1 MTIQKAI
8 SILDWWIDQ
17 KKRGM
22 EKLKKEWN
30 YSDDTHG
37 IAKTL
42 LDADTTI
49 IANLDLIRKE
59 LVPNCKH
66 PKKMHDTCQGQK
78 YCMTCNMDL

>member
-1 MTIQKAI
+1 MSKYELEKNRIKATRI
-8 SILDWWIDQ
+8 SQNIGYLVQVQSGLI
-17 KKRGM
+17 K
-22 EKLKKEWN
+22 
-30 YSDDTHG
+30 
-37 IAKTL
+37 
-42 LDADTTI
+42 DADTAI